1 MFQIVTPLTLF
12 QEQIKILRAQMPGV
26 RDGRLDCIHDARIAT
41 RRIRELLPLTHE
53 WQRRDDADELFT
65 RFKRMGQSLG
75 RVRDADAGI
84 ELIKYLESR
93 VSGAAPSLVLV
104 RQRQERTRLLL
115 MRRLVK
121 RFERLAVEQE
131 LALLAGGAVWHR
143 ARLWVKMTGSWRK
156 QLRHLL
162 AERAQG
168 ASDAI
173 ADASGVYFPNRTH
186 QTRIAIKKLRYA
198 AEIAARTGVMADAP
212 LIRDLK
218 KSQDVLGD
226 LHDRQMLIDELR
238 DVAVEGDGIDGA
250 EIRLVAQVAE
260 AEIND
265 LYGRFLGRRSQLLD
279 SCQRPLRELDR
290 HLVAKGACAVA
301 GVVAL
306 AAGIEARRRRQASR
320 QLAPEPERV
329 AAVSVRVPVALPQMR
344 GR

>member
-12 QEQIKILRAQMPGV
+12 QQQIEMLRAQMPGV
-26 RDGRLDCIHDARIAT
+26 LDGRLDCIHDARIAT

-53 WQRRDDADELFT
+53 WQRRDVADDMFT
-65 RFKRMGQSLG
+65 RFRRMGRSLG
-75 RVRDADAGI
+75 RVRDADVGI

-93 VSGAAPSLVLV
+93 ISRAAPSMVLM
-104 RQRQERTRLLL
+104 RQRHERTRLLL

-121 RFERLAVEQE
+121 RFERLAVERE
-131 LALLAGGAVWHR
+131 LAQLAGGAVWHR
-143 ARLWVKMTGSWRK
+143 ARRWVKMTGSWRS

-162 AERAQG
+162 AERAHG
-168 ASDAI
+168 VSDAI
-173 ADASGVYFPNRTH
+173 AHASGVYFPNRTH

-198 AEIAARTGVMADAP
+198 LEIAARAGVMADEP
-212 LIRDLK
+212 LIGDLK

-238 DVAVEGDGIDGA
+238 DGAVEGDGIDGGQ
-250 EIRLVAQVAE
+250 IRLVAQVAQ
-260 AEIND
+260 AEIDD
-265 LYGRFLGRRSQLLD
+265 LYGRFLRRRSQLLD
-279 SCQRPLRELDR
+279 SCQRPLRGLDR
-290 HLVAKGACAVA
+290 HVMTKGACAVA